1 MTAISRDFATEAN
14 LNAFFWPA
22 DSEDPTTLPSIQVG
36 GAQVFAYVDPCSASL
51 RVSVH
56 LDETAPELLTEKE
69 TVPMQI
75 NVGDND
81 VFVAH

>member
-1 MTAISRDFATEAN
+1 MTASSRDFATEAN
-14 LNAFFWPA
+14 LNALFWPA
-22 DSEDPTTLPSIQVG
+22 DPEDPTSLPSIQVG
-36 GAQVFAYVDPCSASL
+36 GVQVFVYVDPCSASL

-69 TVPMQI
+69 TVAMQI
-75 NVGDND
+75 KVGDDD